1 MLVLGIKKSL
11 RATPNTRTSNFIAP
25 SHANGCT
32 MACVYCYVARHKG
45 YANPITTFVNID
57 AICSYLQRH
66 AAKQGIKLEPDQVD
80 PKYWVYDI
88 GCNNDCSADA
98 LISDNVKDLVTLFSQ
113 IPNAKAS
120 FATKLVN
127 RDLLNYNPQGRT
139 RIRFSL
145 MPQKIAQRVDIR
157 TSPIS
162 DRIAAV
168 NDAG

>member
-1 MLVLGIKKSL
+1 M
-11 RATPNTRTSNFIAP
+11 
-25 SHANGCT
+25 
-32 MACVYCYVARHKG
+32 ARHKG

-57 AICSYLQRH
+57 AISSYLQRH

-88 GCNNDCSADA
+88 GCNNDCSADV

-157 TSPIS
+157 TSPIG